1 MSVITAGIY
10 GTAIN
15 PHLADLSDDVLY
27 RLLLESAQRLL
38 LALHIS
44 E

>member
-15 PHLADLSDDVLY
+15 PRLADLSDDVLY